1 MDDFAI
7 RLCRFLIQVVLA
19 LFRQACQPSKSAQEI
34 PNHPFDM
41 NPFQNLSAPMKT
53 ASVLFMGSILLF
65 EVGCGGSKETTTE
78 AAELPTSTTQ
88 PATAPAKSADTGK
101 MAIPFEI
108 AIQAAL
114 EGHVETVQQALE
126 TGTDPNQVDENGR
139 NLLML
144 AAFNGHTPIAQYL
157 IDQGSKIDTQDS
169 AGRTALMFASTGLN
183 MPTVQLLLNHK
194 AKVNVVDS
202 EEHWSA
208 LMFAAA
214 EGHKEVV
221 ELLLQHEAD
230 LSLQDIDGSTAES
243 FARDN
248 GHLEVADLLKARSEN
263 P

>member
-1 MDDFAI
+1 M
-7 RLCRFLIQVVLA
+7 VLA
-19 LFRQACQPSKSAQEI
+19 LFQQACQPSNSAQEI

-41 NPFQNLSAPMKT
+41 NPFQNFSSLMKT
-53 ASVLFMGSILLF
+53 ASALFISSILLF
-65 EVGCGGSKETTTE
+65 VAGCGGSKETSTE
-78 AAELPTSTTQ
+78 PAEVPASTAQ
-88 PATAPAKSADTGK
+88 PAAAQVKSVDTGK
-101 MAIPFEI
+101 MVIPFEI

-114 EGHVETVQQALE
+114 EGHEETVIQALE
-126 TGTDPNQVDENGR
+126 TGTDPNQLDENGR

-144 AAFNGHTPIAQYL
+144 AAFNGHTSIAQHL
-157 IDQGSKIDTQDS
+157 LDQGSKIDTQDL

-183 MPTVQLLLNHK
+183 IPTVQLLLNHK
-194 AKVNVVDS
+194 AKVNIVDS

-221 ELLLQHEAD
+221 ELLLQHKAD
-230 LSLQDIDGSTAES
+230 LSLPDIDGSTAES

-248 GHLEVADLLKARSEN
+248 GHLEVADLLKEKSEN

>member
-1 MDDFAI
+1 M
-7 RLCRFLIQVVLA
+7 VLA
-19 LFRQACQPSKSAQEI
+19 LFHQACQPSNSAQEI
-34 PNHPFDM
+34 PNPSFDM
-41 NPFQNLSAPMKT
+41 NPSQIFPAIRKISLITLINL
-53 ASVLFMGSILLF
+53 VLFFLA
-65 EVGCGGSKETTTE
+65 GCGGSEETHVDSASE
-78 AAELPTSTTQ
+78 SAETVQSTPTQ
-88 PATAPAKSADTGK
+88 KKSPNVSK

-114 EGHVETVQQALE
+114 EGHEETVKQALE
-126 TGTDPNQVDENGR
+126 TGTDPNQIDENGR

-144 AAFNGHTPIAQYL
+144 AAFNGHTSIAQYL
-157 IDQGSKIDTQDS
+157 IDQGSKIDTQDL

-183 MPTVQLLLNHK
+183 LPTVQLLLNHK
-194 AKVNVVDS
+194 AKVNLVDS

-221 ELLLQHEAD
+221 ELLLQNDAD
-230 LSLQDIDGSTAES
+230 LSLKDVDGSTAES

-248 GHLEVADLLKARSEN
+248 GHLEVAELLKARSEH